1 MVTPPLGA
9 GPLRVTVPV
18 APLPPATVLG
28 DIETDATESG
38 AVTVSVAEPPA
49 PVQPATLAMTVAV
62 TLLEPEE
69 VVTLKVADVCPAGTV
84 TDAGTCTCELLLCRL
99 TVTPPAGAAAVRV
112 TVPVRP
118 APPVTELAENA
129 TLATQ
134 TDGAGGFT
142 VSVADA
148 LELPSP
154 AVMVALVVADGTV
167 VVTGNV
173 VDVCPAGTFTLAPT

>member
-38 AVTVSVAEPPA
+38 AVTV
-49 PVQPATLAMTVAV
+49 
-62 TLLEPEE
+62 
-69 VVTLKVADVCPAGTV
+69 
-84 TDAGTCTCELLLCRL
+84 R
-99 TVTPPAGAAAVRV
+99 
-112 TVPVRP
+112 
-118 APPVTELAENA
+118 
-129 TLATQ
+129 
-134 TDGAGGFT
+134 
-142 VSVADA
+142 VADA

-154 AVMVALVVADGTV
+154 AVMVAVAVVDGTV

-173 VDVCPAGTFTLAPT
+173 VDVCPAGTLTLAPT